1 MPNAKH
7 DLADALGHLRH
18 AAHQLL
24 AEPDPTGQALAL
36 ASQILD
42 IENLLE
48 ELDIEPAWVPAAET
62 AAGSLA
68 TAGRLLG
75 QRPDIVPSK
84 IWPALQAILVEA
96 GDRGHR

>member
-1 MPNAKH
+1 MPDAKH

-48 ELDIEPAWVPAAET
+48 ELDIEPAWVPAAGT
-62 AAGSLA
+62 AADSLA
-68 TAGRLLG
+68 AAGRLLG
-75 QRPDIVPSK
+75 RRPDSVPSEV
-84 IWPALQAILVEA
+84 WPALRAIRGQA